1 MYFVRRCLL
10 GNLRTNRTITGCGHQ
25 LVHFGMQGLGIHID
39 KALTAEAVNA
49 NIRISDAC
57 ADTCTLFCADFSGLS
72 ALVNLTTLNLSETKI
87 REFPDAS
94 RPKSRSCT

>member
-1 MYFVRRCLL
+1 MAITSANQLELL
-10 GNLRTNRTITGCGHQ
+10 Q
-25 LVHFGMQGLGIHID
+25 
-39 KALTAEAVNA
+39 TAEAVNA

-72 ALVNLTTLNLSETKI
+72 ALVNLTTLDLSFTKI
-87 REFPDAS
+87 GEFPDAS

>member
-1 MYFVRRCLL
+1 MCLL
-10 GNLRTNRTITGCGHQ
+10 E
-25 LVHFGMQGLGIHID
+25 
-39 KALTAEAVNA
+39 ALTAEAVNA

-57 ADTCTLFCADFSGLS
+57 ADTCILFCADFSGLS
-72 ALVNLTTLNLSETKI
+72 ALVNLTTLDLSNTNI